1 MKKLIDCN
9 FYSMIFD
16 IMYVD
21 IVDNLLSGNKRAISH
36 AISIL
41 DDKDSQSND
50 ILKKYSKIVMP

>member
-1 MKKLIDCN
+1 
-9 FYSMIFD
+9 MIFD